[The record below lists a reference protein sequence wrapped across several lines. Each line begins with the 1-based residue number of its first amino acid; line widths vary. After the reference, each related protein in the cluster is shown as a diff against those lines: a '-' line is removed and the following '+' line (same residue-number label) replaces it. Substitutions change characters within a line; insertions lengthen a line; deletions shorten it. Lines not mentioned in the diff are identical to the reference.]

1 MSQNLVDR
9 IGRESNRAKVIDDC
23 LALIDSQVRSKGLVI
38 RTAYG
43 TIKAIKKSFVRDVVD
58 ALLDDWLARLQPHHD
73 KWSAAGAGGTFSEY
87 LIARSDD
94 VAEDLLA
101 VTDVRA
107 DKTSHGT
114 AKKLYV
120 KMRPTAKTNVVEAIP
135 DLARLIDKHLA
146 AAAKAS

>member
-1 MSQNLVDR
+1 MSQNLVER
-9 IGRESNRAKVIDDC
+9 IGRDPVRAKVIDDC
-23 LALIDSQVRSKGLVI
+23 MALIDSQVRSKGLVI

-43 TIKAIKKSFVRDVVD
+43 TIKAIKKTFVRDVVD

-73 KWSAAGAGGTFSEY
+73 KWSAAGGSGAFSEH
-87 LIARSDD
+87 LIARADD

-107 DKTSHGT
+107 DRTSHGT

-135 DLARLIDKHLA
+135 ELARLVDKHLA
-146 AAAKAS
+146 ATKA